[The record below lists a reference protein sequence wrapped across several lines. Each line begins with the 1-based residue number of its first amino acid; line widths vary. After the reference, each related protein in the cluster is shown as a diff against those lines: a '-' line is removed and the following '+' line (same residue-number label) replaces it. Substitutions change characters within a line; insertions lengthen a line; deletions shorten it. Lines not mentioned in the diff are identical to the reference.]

1 MFLVAI
7 AVVLL
12 SVLYLLYNSH
22 DSAPG
27 PLEEGEAEEQQ
38 ASFASAVAAEPPRL
52 PPPDRG
58 PLAIFFGS
66 QTGKAEAL
74 SKSLARAA
82 RCALCREVPAC
93 VRAPGTHA
101 RPCLSHK

>member
-12 SVLYLLYNSH
+12 SVLYLLYNSQ
-22 DSAPG
+22 DSAPR
-27 PLEEGEAEEQQ
+27 PREEGEAEEQ
-38 ASFASAVAAEPPRL
+38 ASFASAVAPEPPRL

-66 QTGKAEAL
+66 QTGKAETL

-93 VRAPGTHA
+93 VRAPRTHA
-101 RPCLSHK
+101 RPCLLHQ